1 MRNLEKVVA
10 FSASVDI
17 AISQLPN
24 PNNIRHLSK
33 WVFELCGD
41 QDHIKAANTIIPIY
55 NGGRIANRW
64 QFHTTRLLESCKTLN
79 IKNYE
84 PFLETYKDQSETNN
98 EPVYA

>member
-55 NGGRIANRW
+55 NGEELQTDGDFI
-64 QFHTTRLLESCKTLN
+64 QQD
-79 IKNYE
+79 Y
-84 PFLETYKDQSETNN
+84 
-98 EPVYA
+98 